1 MILDHLKSLDIDTL
15 FPENI
20 SMHLG
25 LFLNKC
31 SFVPEYKYQQVILQK
46 NGILKDMT
54 SSLYCIMNTLRTNHR
69 VGKLNSQNLYPPHIG
84 LNQYHIQLCQENVLP
99 TSKSNTFVWNI
110 VKMYFTA
117 LVVNLFLESAI
128 PWGKCS
134 VFAITWCF
142 GTNTYFQTCYRQLL
156 RPSVFETNEFY
167 FDISSWTWK
176 IYVF

>member
-1 MILDHLKSLDIDTL
+1 
-15 FPENI
+15 
-20 SMHLG
+20 
-25 LFLNKC
+25 
-31 SFVPEYKYQQVILQK
+31 
-46 NGILKDMT
+46 MT

-128 PWGKCS
+128 PWGMWS
-134 VFAITWCF
+134 VFAITLC
-142 GTNTYFQTCYRQLL
+142 
-156 RPSVFETNEFY
+156 FETNRLAIGNYSDPMSSRQMNFISIFLHERGKFMY
-167 FDISSWTWK
+167 FEEVKTMPNNFQITAMLKYECTHTHTHIYTWRH
-176 IYVF
+176 